1 MAKESLTNAMPWH
14 WIVMSQLSSVKQT
27 TIPCV
32 VFTSICLHPTKNLSK
47 NHDYPMKIRWYHWL
61 VYRVFCYCW
70 NPILRDNQRLR
81 HEIISK
87 IDGGSRDE
95 HIEEMDKLK

>member
-1 MAKESLTNAMPWH
+1 
-14 WIVMSQLSSVKQT
+14 
-27 TIPCV
+27 
-32 VFTSICLHPTKNLSK
+32 
-47 NHDYPMKIRWYHWL
+47 MKIRWYHWL

>member
-1 MAKESLTNAMPWH
+1 
-14 WIVMSQLSSVKQT
+14 
-27 TIPCV
+27 
-32 VFTSICLHPTKNLSK
+32 
-47 NHDYPMKIRWYHWL
+47 MKIRWYHWL

-87 IDGGSRDE
+87 IDGGSPARLAWDE